1 MPVPALLAPIAYMVG
16 GALLTAA
23 ATIGFKERC
32 ACCNG
37 VFTLN
42 EACSRCGRWVCGSCG
57 TDFLETK
64 HRGWLLAAAGRA
76 CPTCSAA
83 YRERIQILPEAV
95 DLAENVGITPK
106 SYKGKD
112 KPKAKMCLAIQTE
125 WHRDK
130 EDAERELRIIAA
142 LEGCEHVLQ
151 VHYRRKVEEEGN
163 FKYSV
168 FQGVGVI

>member
-112 KPKAKMCLAIQTE
+112 KPKADLAATLCLPA
-125 WHRDK
+125 
-130 EDAERELRIIAA
+130 DAELGQYKDLLASPIGI
-142 LEGCEHVLQ
+142 VLFILS
-151 VHYRRKVEEEGN
+151 RTSRMTAN
-163 FKYSV
+163 
-168 FQGVGVI
+168 